1 MLKEYVVIDNFF
13 DNPEDVRDMALH
25 HYKYYDQETHPD
37 PDHMQ
42 QFPGIR
48 TNYIDRLDTN
58 LSRFII
64 EQQAAIGNF
73 IANNSIDWD
82 NPNNRVWNTF
92 SLTFKDLNKRLPQWH
107 QDYVDPT
114 DNLCDYY
121 YGGVVY
127 LNKNVRKG
135 RGTSIK
141 LSSGEVVNVEN
152 KFNRFVLYDS
162 RLKHTITRSFGTN
175 KKNGR
180 LVMTQFIGFNLKR

>member
-13 DNPEDVRDMALH
+13 DNPEEVREMALH
-25 HYKYYDQETHPD
+25 HYKYYDKETHPD
-37 PDHMQ
+37 PDHFQ
-42 QFPGIR
+42 YFPGIR
-48 TNYIDRLDTN
+48 TNFIDRQDTH
-58 LSRFII
+58 LSKDII
-64 EQQAAIGNF
+64 EKQAAIGNL
-73 IANNSIDWD
+73 ITNNSIDWS

-107 QDYVDPT
+107 QDYIDPT

-162 RLKHTITRSFGTN
+162 RLKHTLTRSFGTN
-175 KKNGR
+175 KNNGR